1 MRSINR
7 GLSIAGLLA
16 VGVLAFGACKGDSTT
31 VNTPSASDTT
41 GITVSGH
48 GEVQAVPDTA
58 FLNIGVQSTA
68 ANVADARERAA
79 KAADAVIS
87 SLKKNGVADKDIQTT
102 GLSIQP
108 QYDYKNPGEPRITGY
123 VVSNTVTARVRK
135 LDTLSTI
142 IDDGV
147 AAGGDDVRLQ
157 GISFKVE
164 DNAKVLEQ
172 AREAAM
178 KDAKSKADQLA
189 KLGGVKLGA
198 PQAITETQSTPPQP
212 LAADSMRAQAAAG
225 GTATP
230 IQPGTNSI
238 TVDVQVRWGIG

>member
-1 MRSINR
+1 MRYTRI
-7 GLSIAGLLA
+7 LPFAGLLA
-16 VGVLAFGACKGDSTT
+16 VAAFAFAACKGETTNVNSTS
-31 VNTPSASDTT
+31 SAETT

-58 FLNIGVQSTA
+58 FIDIGVQSTA
-68 ANVADARERAA
+68 ANVADARDQAA

-108 QYDYKNPGEPRITGY
+108 QYDYKNQGEPKITGY
-123 VVSNTVTARVRK
+123 MVTNTVTAKVRK
-135 LDTLSTI
+135 LDTLSNV

-164 DNAKVLEQ
+164 DNAKVLQQ

-178 KDAKSKADQLA
+178 KDAKDKAEQLA

-198 PQAITETQSTPPQP
+198 PQAISETQSTPPQP
-212 LAADSMRAQAAAG
+212 LMDSAIRAQAAAG
-225 GTATP
+225 AATP
-230 IQPGTNSI
+230 IEPGTNSI
-238 TVDVQVRWGIG
+238 TVDVQVRWGIE

>member
-1 MRSINR
+1 MRYAR
-7 GLSIAGLLA
+7 IAPFVGLLVVSA
-16 VGVLAFGACKGDSTT
+16 VAFGACKGDTTT
-31 VNTPSASDTT
+31 VNTPSATETT

-68 ANVADARERAA
+68 TNVADARDKAA
-79 KAADAVIS
+79 KAATAVIS
-87 SLKKNGVADKDIQTT
+87 SLKSNGVADKDIQTT

-108 QYDYKNPGEPRITGY
+108 QYDYKNPGEPKITGY
-123 VVSNTVTARVRK
+123 MVTNTVTAKVRK
-135 LDTLSTI
+135 LETLSKV

-164 DNAKVLEQ
+164 DNAKVLQQ

-178 KDAKSKADQLA
+178 KDAKDKADQLA
-189 KLGGVKLGA
+189 RLGGVKLGG
-198 PQAITETQSTPPQP
+198 PVAISETQSTPPQP
-212 LAADSMRAQAAAG
+212 IAADSIKAQAAG
-225 GTATP
+225 GPATP
-230 IQPGTNSI
+230 IQTGTNSV
-238 TVDVQVRWGIG
+238 TVDVQVRWSIG